1 MFQDILLSTAALTTW
16 LFSYNLA
23 GEAWIWTNDHG
34 FAVRSLKPLDYECIS
49 KTFLRKTLLYQL
61 SYFRLYL
68 KKGFEPLTYGL
79 KSNSVKK

>member
-49 KTFLRKTLLYQL
+49 KTFFRKNVALPVELL
-61 SYFRLYL
+61 
-68 KKGFEPLTYGL
+68 
-79 KSNSVKK
+79 